1 MATHVLV
8 SSGRTPIYT
17 HGPVPLFFIDQAGR
31 LAAGDKGVWEEFRAL
46 ALAHDRHFLA
56 GCTESIAACALSAL
70 AKCPEECKT
79 FVCDVVGAVECAG
92 GWATLCAAALARL
105 DGDLAQAEPYVQLVR
120 AVCEHEPAKAQ
131 CRRLGAI
138 RTLVHV
144 LERGL
149 PSVPSDESVEDA
161 CTARPYLYDVGD
173 VLSNIMCDADADT
186 YAQYVECGGLQL
198 HLSLAYQPFVKN
210 LVRYVQSAVSDGTN
224 LRLELQDVRHKL
236 NEARAVDLGALSKA
250 RVREAAAVR
259 RAALFSAACDILR
272 LNDCPTSLN
281 QFVCIVAGA
290 MLRTANEQEEQEEA
304 ECGAQDD
311 GLQVFA
317 QVVKDY
323 LDRAVNRESV
333 FAAVRCSALDHVAV
347 ALRACI
353 GDAGVHQNKSSC
365 GGSSAHCAAA
375 PSDVPPSSDLCA
387 GKRAA
392 LVLTIL
398 ADMCVYPDVPR
409 FMSLTQWQAMS
420 ALVTRT
426 MLQAST
432 LAKDSHWD
440 VVPLALHVLAA
451 FLRAGEARNAT
462 NMYCS
467 LVQDVVRILGTVA
480 ARTSINVSQRLA
492 TFAAASRVLN
502 WRPRES
508 AGQPCK
514 KAWTHFAQSALVRS
528 FAELLCA
535 STEERDKGAADEWQ
549 LHICEAATDVAHN
562 DMHAFA
568 EAGGVAAALRIART
582 QKLAREAARQ
592 LADTCY
598 GALSAD
604 ENYADLQQDTV
615 RSCAGNFASTS
626 AAVHSAV
633 TSI

>member
-1 MATHVLV
+1 
-8 SSGRTPIYT
+8 
-17 HGPVPLFFIDQAGR
+17 
-31 LAAGDKGVWEEFRAL
+31 
-46 ALAHDRHFLA
+46 
-56 GCTESIAACALSAL
+56 
-70 AKCPEECKT
+70 
-79 FVCDVVGAVECAG
+79 
-92 GWATLCAAALARL
+92 
-105 DGDLAQAEPYVQLVR
+105 
-120 AVCEHEPAKAQ
+120 
-131 CRRLGAI
+131 
-138 RTLVHV
+138 
-144 LERGL
+144 
-149 PSVPSDESVEDA
+149 
-161 CTARPYLYDVGD
+161 
-173 VLSNIMCDADADT
+173 
-186 YAQYVECGGLQL
+186 
-198 HLSLAYQPFVKN
+198 
-210 LVRYVQSAVSDGTN
+210 
-224 LRLELQDVRHKL
+224 
-236 NEARAVDLGALSKA
+236 
-250 RVREAAAVR
+250 
-259 RAALFSAACDILR
+259 
-272 LNDCPTSLN
+272 
-281 QFVCIVAGA
+281 

-304 ECGAQDD
+304 ECGAQAD
-311 GLQVFA
+311 GLQVFV

-398 ADMCVYPDVPR
+398 ADMCVFPDVPR

-535 STEERDKGAADEWQ
+535 STDERDKGAADEWQ
-549 LHICEAATDVAHN
+549 LHICEAAMDVAHN
-562 DMHAFA
+562 DMRAFA

-615 RSCAGNFASTS
+615 RSCAGNFAS
-626 AAVHSAV
+626 AAVHSAA
-633 TSI
+633 TGI